1 MRDTITYP
9 LRLRAGPVVPAVGNG
24 GELPAGAW
32 RESFPDLVVDALN
45 VAEEQI
51 ATGWEYVGGSPEGQM
66 PARAQQLPCPPVLH
80 RRVDPVPGRS
90 SEHQVEGGCSRRLPR
105 LEGRFDDFHI
115 REPGEILPA
124 YGSQVGP
131 DLHARDLK
139 PPPGKRNRGFPSGTS
154 DLRKPVASALVF
166 RLNDG
171 SVTVTNVA
179 SFTARYPARA
189 ADELGALQTAP
200 GYDDVT
206 GLGTPTSSFLAAL
219 SGK

>member
-1 MRDTITYP
+1 MSRK
-9 LRLRAGPVVPAVGNG
+9 N
-24 GELPAGAW
+24 
-32 RESFPDLVVDALN
+32 
-45 VAEEQI
+45 
-51 ATGWEYVGGSPEGQM
+51 GSPQAGNTWAAVQK
-66 PARAQQLPCPPVLH
+66 ARCP
-80 RRVDPVPGRS
+80 PGRS
-90 SEHQVEGGCSRRLPR
+90 SSHARRYLTAGSIQCQAVAANTKVEGGCSRRLPR

-189 ADELGALQTAP
+189 ADELGARAGISQRATSTTQTGPTANVIGRP
-200 GYDDVT
+200 DVVVNVV
-206 GLGTPTSSFLAAL
+206 PRFAFRRDQRAR
-219 SGK
+219 

>member
-1 MRDTITYP
+1 
-9 LRLRAGPVVPAVGNG
+9 
-24 GELPAGAW
+24 
-32 RESFPDLVVDALN
+32 
-45 VAEEQI
+45 
-51 ATGWEYVGGSPEGQM
+51 M

-90 SEHQVEGGCSRRLPR
+90 SEHQVEGGCSRRLPH

-154 DLRKPVASALVF
+154 DLRKPVASALVL

-206 GLGTPTSSFLAAL
+206 GLGTQTRSFLAAL